1 MGRKEGSLVRGFRRV
16 MTFNG
21 FGTDPFLRD
30 ELHGRAE
37 EIKKESPL
45 FGIEVIEE
53 RDDSGIIE
61 TLITE
66 PLADVCPV
74 LLFDVGV
81 IIFVIGTAAGKVD
94 GMVSFGKMS

>member
-1 MGRKEGSLVRGFRRV
+1 MVRGFRGV

-30 ELHGRAE
+30 ELHGRGE

-45 FGIEVIEE
+45 FGIEVVKK

-61 TLITE
+61 ALISE

-74 LLFDVGV
+74 LLFDMGV

-94 GMVSFGKMS
+94 GMISFGKMS